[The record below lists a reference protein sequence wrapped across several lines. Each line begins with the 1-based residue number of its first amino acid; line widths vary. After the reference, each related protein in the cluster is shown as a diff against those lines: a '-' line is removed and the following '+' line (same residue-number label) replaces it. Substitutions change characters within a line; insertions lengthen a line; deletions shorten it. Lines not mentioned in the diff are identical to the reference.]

1 MTTTGDWCEPPCGA
15 PTAWIVTP
23 IVVELPPQ
31 LEIATVRNTSAT
43 NPNDR
48 IVLPP
53 KLIDART
60 FVFSSAVSRIRGRIM
75 CQKVRLTVKRNVL
88 FGSMSPAGSRSVSDR
103 RNCSSCGT
111 MTVL

>member
-1 MTTTGDWCEPPCGA
+1 M
-15 PTAWIVTP
+15 IVTP

-31 LEIATVRNTSAT
+31 LEIATVRNTAAT

-48 IVLPP
+48 ILLPP
-53 KLIDART
+53 KPLDART
-60 FVFSSAVSRIRGRIM
+60 FVFSFAIFCLIA
-75 CQKVRLTVKRNVL
+75 QKVRLTVKRNVL

-111 MTVL
+111 MTLL